1 LLVVAAL
8 SFACGIYLG
17 ALYNIPLKF
26 TLPFLPAV
34 LLAIPF
40 LINRK
45 DRAASILLLV
55 GFTLAGMVRLG
66 IGIAARE
73 PPALDRQKHIYEA
86 VVTDASPTTKILAL
100 TRPDMLEGLKVIFR
114 TPENLGINDRVRV
127 FGETRELIQTF
138 KNPHIISW
146 RWLKGLEGV
155 SYEVKGMLLSVS
167 PDPHGIHALRNMLR
181 KKIETSG
188 AKHSEIIKALTI
200 GDTAGLNEATKTLFL
215 RTGTSHILAVSGS
228 NVGII
233 TAFFFFIL
241 RWLVGRVYVFRLRG
255 DDTRYAA
262 LLTIPF
268 AITFMLAAGAGIPVI
283 RATIMVVVY
292 MFSLFFERNRHLIN
306 TLALSGLVLLLVY
319 PHSLFTASF
328 QLTFAS
334 VLFIIIFTEKFYPLL
349 KTQSRIARWLILSV
363 SMTVAATLGT
373 LPVTLYHFYGFNPFS
388 VIHNLISVPLMCVL
402 AMPLSLLGIA
412 LPLGEYLLR
421 LAGEIISLNITV
433 LNLLDTGYLYP
444 VIRPDLFEV
453 VFYFTLVL
461 TLVYTK
467 KKLIPGLVVC
477 VLLPATAV
485 YGYISFE
492 RRFNNDLRVS
502 FFDVGNGDAI
512 LIEGPKGARILIDGG
527 GLHKGEYD
535 IGKSILTPIL
545 LSKKIRTFDYVINTH
560 PHADHI
566 GGIPYIVANFS
577 VRCFAASNYFI
588 KEEKFIELMKLIR
601 QKGIPTRTLR
611 TGDTISLPDGFEII
625 TLSPDANGSF
635 EDLNNASLVL
645 KATHRDISFLLT
657 GDIGSDVEEHL
668 IMSNRKIQANILKIP
683 HHGSRYSS
691 SLSFLRAVKPDLA
704 VLSAGTGIKGIPSN
718 EALKRYQDLS
728 IPVARTDENGF
739 IEVMV
744 QRDRVNVQCFRNNSP
759 THSTSLTSP

>member
-1 LLVVAAL
+1 MLVLAAL

-26 TLPFLPAV
+26 TLPFLPA
-34 LLAIPF
+34 LLVAIPF

-45 DRAASILLLV
+45 DRVASILILV
-55 GFTLAGMVRLG
+55 GFMVAGIARLG
-66 IGIAARE
+66 IGMAARE
-73 PPALDRQKHIYEA
+73 PLALDKQKCIYEA

-100 TRPDMLEGLKVIFR
+100 TRPDTLEGLKVIFR
-114 TPENLGINDRVRV
+114 TPENLAISDRVRV
-127 FGETRELIQTF
+127 FGEAREVIQTF

-167 PDPHGIHALRNMLR
+167 PGTDRIHALRNMLR

-188 AKHSEIIKALTI
+188 ARHSEIIKALTI
-200 GDTAGLNEATKTLFL
+200 GDTTGLDEATKTLFL

-268 AITFMLAAGAGIPVI
+268 AITFMLVAGAGIPVI

-292 MFSLFFERNRHLIN
+292 MFSLFFERNRHLTN

-349 KTQSRIARWLILSV
+349 KTQNRLARWLILSV

-373 LPVTLYHFYGFNPFS
+373 LPITLYHFYGFNPFS

-402 AMPLSLLGIA
+402 AMPLSLLGIV
-412 LPLGEYLLR
+412 LPLGEHLLR
-421 LAGEIISLNITV
+421 LAGEIVSLNTTI
-433 LNLLDTGYLYP
+433 LNLLDAGYLYP
-444 VIRPDLFEV
+444 IIRPDLFEIA
-453 VFYFTLVL
+453 FYFALVL
-461 TLVYTK
+461 SLVYAK

-477 VLLPATAV
+477 VLLPATTV

-512 LIEGPKGARILIDGG
+512 LIEGPKGTRILIDGG
-527 GLHKGEYD
+527 GLYKGEYD
-535 IGKSILTPIL
+535 TGRSILTPIL
-545 LSKKIRTFDYVINTH
+545 LSKKIRTLDYVINTH
-560 PHADHI
+560 PHGDHI

-588 KEEKFIELMKLIR
+588 KEEKFIALMKLIR
-601 QKGIPTRTLR
+601 QKEVPVRTLR
-611 TGDTISLPDGFEII
+611 TGDTITLPDGFEIL
-625 TLSPDANGSF
+625 TLSPDANESF
-635 EDLNNASLVL
+635 ENLNNASLVL
-645 KATHRDISFLLT
+645 KATHRAISFLLT
-657 GDIGSDVEEHL
+657 GDIDSGVEEHL
-668 IMSNRKIQANILKIP
+668 IMSSRKIQANILKIP

-691 SLSFLRAVKPDLA
+691 SHAFLQAVRPDLA

-718 EALKRYQDLS
+718 EALERYQGLS
-728 IPVARTDENGF
+728 IPVARTDTNGWV
-739 IEVMV
+739 EVTA
-744 QRDRVNVQCFRNNSP
+744 QRDRIVLQCFRNNSS
-759 THSTSLTSP
+759 TDSTSANSP